1 MVRLFQ
7 FENMPAIGNHVHIL
21 VQHEKH
27 VHTCQKRIDMIRFK
41 FHHAVQHLKSFF
53 RLIRRRIGSDQISHR
68 LEILLQLQRFSKT
81 FDGIR
86 YLSYFLGADTVV
98 FQNIEIFLIVLAF
111 FLFRCCSLR
120 RRE

>member
-1 MVRLFQ
+1 
-7 FENMPAIGNHVHIL
+7 
-21 VQHEKH
+21 
-27 VHTCQKRIDMIRFK
+27 MIRFK

-53 RLIRRRIGSDQISHR
+53 RLIRRRIGSNQISHR

-111 FLFRCCSLR
+111 LFFGRSNLGG
-120 RRE
+120 RE

>member
-27 VHTCQKRIDMIRFK
+27 VHTCQKRIDMVRFK
-41 FHHAVQHLKSFF
+41 LYHAVQHFERF
-53 RLIRRRIGSDQISHR
+53 ICLIRRRIGCDQISHR
-68 LEILLQLQRFSKT
+68 LEILLQLQRFGKT

-86 YLSYFLGADTVV
+86 HLPYFLGADTVV

-111 FLFRCCSLR
+111 LFFGRSNLGG
-120 RRE
+120 RE